1 MVMNMTDEYFMKRAI
16 MQAEAA
22 LRKDEVPV
30 GAVIVRDGKIIARA
44 HNTRETSKNPTA
56 HAELL
61 AITRAAKKLGGWRLL
76 GCTLYVT
83 LEPCAMCA
91 GAIVNSRVERVVFG
105 AYDPKAGGMG
115 SVYNITEGRLNH
127 TPAVQ
132 GGVMQQECS
141 SILKSYFALKRE
153 KRRREKREKSALD

>member
-1 MVMNMTDEYFMKRAI
+1 MITRNDEYFMRRAI
-16 MQAEAA
+16 MQAHAA
-22 LRKDEVPV
+22 MRRDEVPV
-30 GAVIVRDGKIIARA
+30 GAVVVREGKIIARGF
-44 HNTRETSKNPTA
+44 NTRELSQDPTA

-61 AITRAAKKLGGWRLL
+61 AMTRAAKKLGGWRLL

-105 AYDPKAGGMG
+105 ARDPKAGGMG

-127 TPAVQ
+127 KPDVTE
-132 GGVMQQECS
+132 GVLAEECS
-141 SILKSYFALKRE
+141 KLLKSYFAQKRE
-153 KRRREKREKSALD
+153 KKKMEKRRAKESAE

>member
-1 MVMNMTDEYFMKRAI
+1 MRMKNDEYFMRRAI

-22 LRKDEVPV
+22 KRRDEVPV
-30 GAVIVRDGKIIARA
+30 GAVVVREGEIIARGF
-44 HNTRETSKNPTA
+44 NTRESSGNPTA

-61 AITRAAKKLGGWRLL
+61 AMTRAAKKLGGWRLI

-105 AYDPKAGGMG
+105 TRDPKAGGMG
-115 SVYNITEGRLNH
+115 SVYNITEGKLNH
-127 TPAVQ
+127 KPEVTE
-132 GGVMQQECS
+132 GVP
-141 SILKSYFALKRE
+141 KRN
-153 KRRREKREKSALD
+153 AQPC

>member
-1 MVMNMTDEYFMKRAI
+1 MLRMKNDEYFMRRAI

-22 LRKDEVPV
+22 KRRDEVPV
-30 GAVIVRDGKIIARA
+30 GAVVVREGEIIAREF
-44 HNTRETSKNPTA
+44 NTRESSGNPTA

-61 AITRAAKKLGGWRLL
+61 AMTRAAKKLGGWRLI

-105 AYDPKAGGMG
+105 TRDPKAGGMG
-115 SVYNITEGRLNH
+115 SVYNITEGKLNH
-127 TPAVQ
+127 KPEVTE
-132 GGVMQQECS
+132 GVLKEECS
-141 SILKSYFALKRE
+141 ALLKSYFA
-153 KRRREKREKSALD
+153 EKREKKKIERRKAKQS

>member
-1 MVMNMTDEYFMKRAI
+1 MKNDEYFMRRAI

-22 LRKDEVPV
+22 KRRDEVPV
-30 GAVIVRDGKIIARA
+30 GAVVVREGEIIARGF
-44 HNTRETSKNPTA
+44 NTRESSGNPTA

-61 AITRAAKKLGGWRLL
+61 AMTRAAKKLGGWRLI

-105 AYDPKAGGMG
+105 TRDPKAGGMG
-115 SVYNITEGRLNH
+115 SVYNITEGKLNH
-127 TPAVQ
+127 KPEVTE
-132 GGVMQQECS
+132 GVLKEECS
-141 SILKSYFALKRE
+141 ALLKGYFA
-153 KRRREKREKSALD
+153 EKREKKKIERRKAKQS

>member
-1 MVMNMTDEYFMKRAI
+1 MKNDEYFMRRAI

-22 LRKDEVPV
+22 KRRDEVPV
-30 GAVIVRDGKIIARA
+30 GAVVVREGEIIARGF
-44 HNTRETSKNPTA
+44 NTRESSGNPTA

-61 AITRAAKKLGGWRLL
+61 AMTRAAKKLGGWRLI

-105 AYDPKAGGMG
+105 TRAPQAGGMG
-115 SVYNITEGRLNH
+115 SVYTITEGKLNH
-127 TPAVQ
+127 KPEVTE
-132 GGVMQQECS
+132 GVLKEECS
-141 SILKSYFALKRE
+141 ALLKSYFAENRE
-153 KRRREKREKSALD
+153 KKKIERRKAKQR

>member
-1 MVMNMTDEYFMKRAI
+1 MKNDEYFMRRAI

-22 LRKDEVPV
+22 KRRDEVPV
-30 GAVIVRDGKIIARA
+30 GAVVVREGEIIARGF
-44 HNTRETSKNPTA
+44 NTRESSGNPTA

-61 AITRAAKKLGGWRLL
+61 AMTRAAKKLGGWRLI

-105 AYDPKAGGMG
+105 TRDPKAGGMG
-115 SVYNITEGRLNH
+115 SVYNITEGKLNH
-127 TPAVQ
+127 KPEVTE
-132 GGVMQQECS
+132 GV
-141 SILKSYFALKRE
+141 LKE
-153 KRRREKREKSALD
+153 